1 MDRKRVAFLGIFLL
15 LVVGAVALHVFAAPR
30 EEPCPGT
37 FGQGIAF
44 PTLHID
50 TGGNAIRNRT
60 DWVDATVTLH
70 YHVDVFEFENFEA
83 QIRGRGN
90 SSWGLQKRP
99 FRLRFQEYV
108 ELLCAG
114 HAARNW
120 TLIANHSDKTLL
132 RNYAAY
138 YLAEMLDG
146 MDVSPYA
153 RFVDLYINGRY
164 QGVYMLCIQM
174 EVLPGRVQATAHDDP
189 RISEYFLQFDQR
201 QIYDGIRGFDFVTVN
216 RRHYQIRYPRDDMR
230 TVYHAEYVQ
239 QFIIELE
246 NAIVSQDLAVFDMIC
261 KASFID
267 FYLVQELFKNQDAGF
282 SSVFMT
288 IRGQGRNRRLV
299 MGPVWDFDISTGNAY
314 YQGWA
319 PIHGG
324 YSPQGVWVT
333 AVHPWF
339 NGLLRIPEFA
349 EATQQRWFQI
359 RDNEVPQMM
368 ARVDHLATVYESH
381 FERNFERWDIMGRYV
396 WPNPQMVV
404 RINTFRGQV
413 DYFLWFIQ
421 ERAIW
426 MDEFLSDMV
435 GA

>member
-1 MDRKRVAFLGIFLL
+1 MNSKRIVFLGLLLL
-15 LVVGAVALHVFAAPR
+15 LVCGAVALHVFAAPR
-30 EEPCPGT
+30 EVPCPGT

-44 PTLHID
+44 PALHID
-50 TGGNAIRNRT
+50 TGGRPIRNRT
-60 DWVDATVTLH
+60 DWVDATVTLQ
-70 YHVDVFEFENFEA
+70 YHVEVFEFENLNAE
-83 QIRGRGN
+83 IIGRGN

-99 FRLRFQEYV
+99 FRLRFSEPV
-108 ELLCAG
+108 VMLCAG

-120 TLIANHSDKTLL
+120 TLIANHSDKTLM

-138 YLAEMLDG
+138 YLAGLLDG

-153 RFVDLYINGRY
+153 RFVDLYINGLY

-174 EVLPGRVQATAHDDP
+174 EVLPERVEITGHEDP
-189 RISEYFLQFDQR
+189 RISEYFIQMDQR
-201 QIYDGIRGFDFVTVN
+201 QIDDGVRGFDFVTVN
-216 RRHYQIRYPRDDMR
+216 RRHYQIRHPHNNMR
-230 TVYHAEYVQ
+230 TTYHAEYVR
-239 QFIIELE
+239 QFLIQLE
-246 NAIVSQDLAVFDMIC
+246 DAIFHQNGNVFDLIC

-288 IRGQGRNRRLV
+288 IQGQGDNRRLV
-299 MGPVWDFDISTGNAY
+299 MGPVWDFDISAGNAY

-324 YSPQGVWVT
+324 YSPRGVWVT

-339 NGLLRIPEFA
+339 HGLLRIPEFA
-349 EATQQRWFQI
+349 DATAARWLQI

-368 ARVDHLATVYESH
+368 ARIDHLATVYEPH
-381 FERNFERWDIMGRYV
+381 FERNFDRWNIMGRYV
-396 WPNPQMVV
+396 WPNPPVV
-404 RINTFRGQV
+404 AQIDTFRGQV
-413 DYFLWFIQ
+413 DYLLWFIQ

-426 MDEFLSDMV
+426 MDGFLLGD
-435 GA
+435 